1 MTTQGDA
8 MLDKCAN
15 PTCSAKFLRLRDG
28 KLFLAEVEAAD
39 TGRVTRHW
47 RQFEYFWLCSS
58 CCRTM
63 TVTIEKGKRAQVSS
77 LRGPAA
83 AAQADT

>member
-1 MTTQGDA
+1 
-8 MLDKCAN
+8 MLEKCAN
-15 PTCSAKFLRLRDG
+15 PACSAKFLRLREG
-28 KLFLAEVEAAD
+28 KLFVAEFEAEG
-39 TGRVTRHW
+39 TGRVSRHW

-77 LRGPAA
+77 LPGSATG
-83 AAQADT
+83 AQAAS